1 MASQPPGG
9 VVPTAQCKDPPE
21 KLPDLPLVG
30 LEGNIP
36 HQDLGGRLLLGD
48 LLLPS
53 GCQDRPGMGWEKH
66 HII

>member
-1 MASQPPGG
+1 MH
-9 VVPTAQCKDPPE
+9 TAQCGDLPE

-30 LEGNIP
+30 LEGDIP

-53 GCQDRPGMGWEKH
+53 
-66 HII
+66 